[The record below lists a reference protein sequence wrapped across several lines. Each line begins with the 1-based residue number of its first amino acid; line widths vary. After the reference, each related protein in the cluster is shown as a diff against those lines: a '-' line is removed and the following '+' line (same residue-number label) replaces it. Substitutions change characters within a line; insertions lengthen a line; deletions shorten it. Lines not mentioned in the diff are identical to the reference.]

1 MQPAPQAQLV
11 LAVLQVQ
18 TEQLVLQVLQVL
30 RARQAPLEQPELRV
44 PPEKQVLLVLQER
57 LVLSAVQVLQAPL
70 EQPELQVSRERRVR
84 QGRLVLSALPAPLVR
99 PALAVLPVQTAP
111 LAPLVLQ
118 APLDLLAPL
127 VRPAHKVQQV

>member
-18 TEQLVLQVLQVL
+18 TEQLVLQVL

-70 EQPELQVSRERRVR
+70 EQPELQVLRERRVR

-111 LAPLVLQ
+111 LAPLASRV
-118 APLDLLAPL
+118 PRDRLAPL